1 MSINNSAIRDLLFP
15 GLYAITGLYEEIPTQ
30 WDHVFDKGISKM
42 ALERSVNARYMGLA
56 AIKNEGAPTKFD
68 NAAGERFIYNQSHNE
83 IGLGYAITR
92 KAIDD
97 NLYKEKF
104 NPMNLGLARSFAQTK
119 EILGA
124 AVLNTATTYNS
135 AVLGDGVALCATN
148 HPVDGGTY
156 QNRFTTDLDLNE
168 SALEGASILIRQNFV
183 DQANTR
189 IFARPRK
196 LVVPINLLYVAERLT
211 KTELRTGTNN
221 NDVNAIVTTGSL
233 PEGYQVMDFLTSN
246 FAWFIRTDKE
256 GLNYMERVPFETDMQ
271 VDPITGNLLV
281 IGYERYSFNYNEPM
295 SIFGSF
301 PTT

>member
-1 MSINNSAIRDLLFP
+1 MSINLSQIRDMLFP

-30 WDHVFDKGISKM
+30 WTHVFDRGISKM
-42 ALERSVNARYMGLA
+42 ALERSIENRYMGFA
-56 AIKNEGAPTKFD
+56 AIKNEGGPTKFD

-119 EILGA
+119 EILA
-124 AVLNTATTYNS
+124 ASVLNTATTYNS
-135 AVLGDGVALCATN
+135 AIVGDSVPLLSTA

-156 QNRFTTDLDLNE
+156 ANTFTTQLDLNE
-168 SALEGASILIRQNFV
+168 SAIESISTTIRLFT
-183 DQANTR
+183 DQANTK

-196 LVVPINLLYVAERLT
+196 LIVPIQLLYVAERLT
-211 KTELRTGTNN
+211 KTELRVGTNN
-221 NDVNAIVTTGSL
+221 NDVNAIMTTGTL
-233 PEGYQVMDFLTSN
+233 PEGYQVMDFLTSSYS
-246 FAWFIRTDKE
+246 WFVRTDKE
-256 GLNYMERVPFETDMQ
+256 GLNYMERIPYETDMQ

-281 IGYERYSFNYNEPM
+281 IGYERYSFNYNDPR
-295 SIFGSF
+295 SIAGST
-301 PTT
+301 PTS

>member
-1 MSINNSAIRDLLFP
+1 MSINLSQIRDLLFP

-30 WDHVFDKGISKM
+30 YTHVFDKGISKM
-42 ALERSVNARYMGLA
+42 ALERSVEARYLGLA
-56 AIKNEGAPTKFD
+56 AIKNEGGPTKFD

-83 IGLGYAITR
+83 IGLGYSITR

-124 AVLNTATTYNS
+124 AVLNTATTYN
-135 AVLGDGVALCATN
+135 AAIVGDGVALASTA

-156 QNRFTTDLDLNE
+156 ANTPTTQLDLNE
-168 SALEGASILIRQNFV
+168 SAIELASTQIRQFV
-183 DQANTR
+183 DQANTK
-189 IFARPRK
+189 IFARARK
-196 LVVPINLLYVAERLT
+196 LIVPIQLIYVAERLT
-211 KTELRTGTNN
+211 KSELRSGTNN
-221 NDVNAIVTTGSL
+221 NDVNAIMTTGTL
-233 PEGYQVMDFLTSN
+233 PQGYQAMDFLTS
-246 FAWFIRTDKE
+246 AYSWFVRSNKE

-281 IGYERYSFNYNEPM
+281 IGYERYSFSYNDPR
-295 SIFGSF
+295 SLWIST
-301 PTT
+301 PTS